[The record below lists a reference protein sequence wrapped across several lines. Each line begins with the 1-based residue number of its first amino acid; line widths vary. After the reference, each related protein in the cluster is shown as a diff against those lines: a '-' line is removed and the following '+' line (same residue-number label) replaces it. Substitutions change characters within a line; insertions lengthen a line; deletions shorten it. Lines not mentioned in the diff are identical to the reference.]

1 MFDSQKNYSIVK
13 TFFFIFI
20 VTICFYRSPYIFING
35 RFVAEEGSFFFRNS
49 YIDGPIIGLFQVY
62 LESSYFNLWANISS
76 VFASLVPLQIAPLV
90 TVYMAFFVKLLL
102 FFYILFPKST
112 FFQNNY
118 QRYIILLIVIFS
130 PPMVIAEIWL
140 NTLVS
145 QIYFTL
151 IVFFIF
157 FIENEKKVL
166 NYLSVFLLLVATL
179 SSVLSCIFTIF
190 FFVKII
196 EKRNKK
202 NIAEFS
208 ALFFGSCV
216 QCVIFFYTH
225 LNNIVGQGANERYL
239 VSFHKLISFFYNA
252 IVTSFLGRDL
262 TQFFYFSYT
271 NEKIY
276 VYMYIL
282 FSFFLVIIYF
292 LFKNIKIIVNDKIF
306 LIIFFIFLLQSL
318 IAFFGGKGDT
328 VSGRFVSIPGVLLI
342 FLIFRIYII
351 TIDFSK
357 KIYLFLIVISMI
369 TGAYSFKQNN
379 KYPQFF
385 MCINCPDWKNEIA
398 KWQKDK
404 NYNMKIWQYPTKT
417 MNLSSIAKN

>member
-1 MFDSQKNYSIVK
+1 MLNSQKNYGQVK
-13 TFFFIFI
+13 IFFFIFI
-20 VTICFYRSPYIFING
+20 VAICFYRSPYIFING

-49 YIDGPIIGLFQVY
+49 YIDGPVIGLFQIF

-76 VFASLVPLQIAPLV
+76 VFASIVPLQIAPLV
-90 TVYMAFFVKLLL
+90 TVYMAFLVKLLL

-130 PPMVIAEIWL
+130 PPMVIGEIWL

-157 FIENEKKVL
+157 FIENERKIL
-166 NYLSVFLLLVATL
+166 NYLSFFLLLVASL

-190 FFVKII
+190 FLVKII
-196 EKRNKK
+196 EKKNKK

-216 QCVIFFYTH
+216 QCGIFLYTH
-225 LNNIVGQGANERYL
+225 LNNIIGQGANERYL

-252 IVTSFLGRDL
+252 IAKSFLGRDL
-262 TQFFYFSYT
+262 TQFFYFSYA

-276 VYMYIL
+276 IYMYIL
-282 FSFFLVIIYF
+282 LFFSFVIFYF
-292 LFKNIKIIVNDKIF
+292 LFKNIKIIINDKIF
-306 LIIFFIFLLQSL
+306 LIIFFTFILQSL
-318 IAFFGGKGDT
+318 IAFFGGKGDA
-328 VSGRFVSIPGVLLI
+328 VSGRFVSIPGVFLI
-342 FLIFRIYII
+342 FLIFRMHTI
-351 TIDFSK
+351 TSDFSK
-357 KIYLFLIVISMI
+357 KIYLFLILISML
-369 TGAYSFKQNN
+369 TGAYAFKQNN

-385 MCINCPDWKNEIA
+385 MCINCPDWKNEIT
-398 KWQKDK
+398 KWQKNND
-404 NYNMKIWQYPTKT
+404 YNMKIWQYPTKT
-417 MNLSSIAKN
+417 MNLSSIVKN